1 MLSAF
6 DVADYFLKLA
16 DDEAGE
22 YLSNLKLQKLL
33 YYAQGFHLAAYNEP
47 IFDTPV
53 LAWTY
58 GPAVPP
64 VYHKFGENMHYGIK
78 PPDDTDFSFISQDV
92 RELLDDVYYV
102 YGQFSGWKLSEL
114 THREPPCA
122 DTEIGEEI
130 PYDRMKAYFKTQL
143 EEQDDGEKEKGRQ
156 GEKDTCADRT

>member
-1 MLSAF
+1 MPF

-22 YLSNLKLQKLL
+22 YLPNLKLQKLL

-47 IFDTPV
+47 IFDAPV

-64 VYHKFGENMHYGIK
+64 VYHKFRESANYGIK
-78 PPDDTDFSFISQDV
+78 PPEDTDFSLISQDV

-114 THREPPCA
+114 THGEPPWA
-122 DTEIGEEI
+122 DTGIGEEI
-130 PYDRMKAYFKTQL
+130 PYDRMRAYFKTQL
-143 EEQDDGEKEKGRQ
+143 EDQEYGEKKKGGQ
-156 GEKDTCADRT
+156 GKVAPSYKPSL